1 MISESQIRNHLLR
14 RIYRIPLEKLKEIS
28 DFVSK
33 IEEKAV
39 NKPKVLSYAGA
50 WKNLDD
56 SVFQHLTRD
65 LIKNRQR
72 NKRRFNDQG
81 ID

>member
-39 NKPKVLSYAGA
+39 NKQKVLSYAGA

-56 SVFQHLTRD
+56 SIFQDLTRD